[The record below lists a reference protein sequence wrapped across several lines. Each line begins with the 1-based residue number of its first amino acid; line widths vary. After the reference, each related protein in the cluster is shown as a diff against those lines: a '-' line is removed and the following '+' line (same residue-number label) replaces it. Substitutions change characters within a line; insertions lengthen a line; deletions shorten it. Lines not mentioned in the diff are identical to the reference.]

1 MAWVTFSVHTTLAA
15 CSKNFSTDLR
25 ARTSGSISGETGMS
39 PEAGGDCGTE
49 GIWPEAAS
57 QKKNRAA
64 RKTAKRGSYRGRGAS
79 LAVASETISEH
90 RGPLLV
96 IHVGAAIPAEIAF
109 HKIPGTNVPVDHGV
123 NEIGIVI
130 VRQTGIERLMTAQEL
145 KSERIG
151 KVLRK

>member
-1 MAWVTFSVHTTLAA
+1 MLVNPLVMSRV
-15 CSKNFSTDLR
+15 R
-25 ARTSGSISGETGMS
+25 AESRKAFGRRPRRRKKTG
-39 PEAGGDCGTE
+39 PQE
-49 GIWPEAAS
+49 
-57 QKKNRAA
+57 
-64 RKTAKRGSYRGRGAS
+64 KRPNAGSYRGRGAS
-79 LAVASETISEH
+79 LTVASETISEH

-109 HKIPGTNVPVDHGV
+109 HKIPGTNVPIDHGV